1 MLDSEGNC
9 NVENFTIGRENYG
22 NIFFPGVTNVAG
34 LNLDEIVFIRNK
46 EVIVYPDER
55 GKPEVGKGLNKKA
68 DITLDKVWPVIKSK
82 CGGSDGGSG
91 NSSRSSETPSPEKL
105 ASMKYE
111 EKLRRACDKLGARFV
126 EYRPETG
133 SWVFRVEHFS
143 KYGLNDSDEEDD
155 DDLAAAPSAVSFV
168 TSWHQ

>member
-1 MLDSEGNC
+1 MNCTPGYYTIPRYSEIVKMLDAEGNC

-68 DITLDKVWPVIKSK
+68 DITLDKVWPVIKSRGAG
-82 CGGSDGGSG
+82 GGSDGGGSG

-105 ASMKYE
+105 ASMK
-111 EKLRRACDKLGARFV
+111 
-126 EYRPETG
+126 
-133 SWVFRVEHFS
+133 
-143 KYGLNDSDEEDD
+143 
-155 DDLAAAPSAVSFV
+155 
-168 TSWHQ
+168 